1 MRRSQVTRWSQ
12 MMAVTFAVIL
22 AACNANTGGSPSA
35 SAAEPSEG
43 STPPSASAAAS
54 AAANVRLGLIL
65 PDLTNQ
71 TINDIYLGAQA
82 RAEELGNIE
91 ILQGGTSETGPWLD
105 ACERIVNSDI
115 DILAYD
121 TLDAAA
127 TSSCIIQANEMGIKT
142 ICLFACTAE
151 GTNDALITLDFHE
164 VGLTGGRW
172 MGEKL
177 AAQGGGDVA
186 ILEGPP
192 GDEAIQAVHDGF
204 REGLAETCPDCEIVA
219 EVPGGHDRDTGYTAA
234 QQVLTA
240 NPNLA
245 GIAGAND
252 DVAMGIVRAVQEID
266 RIGDLLITGN
276 NGTCE
281 ALASILA
288 GDLSET
294 VLIAGQPFGASTID
308 TALKLLAGETVEI
321 VNVTPVQIDSE
332 QAQGILDGSV
342 DDVPSVSM
350 KDRLELA
357 ESGC

>member
-1 MRRSQVTRWSQ
+1 MRRSEVTGGSR
-12 MMAVTFAVIL
+12 MMAVTFAILL

-35 SAAEPSEG
+35 SGAEPSEG
-43 STPPSASAAAS
+43 STAPSAS

-82 RAEELGNIE
+82 RAEELGNVE

-105 ACERIVNSDI
+105 ACERILNSEI

-127 TSSCIIQANEMGIKT
+127 TSTCIQQANELGVKT

-151 GTNDALITLDFHE
+151 GTNDALITLDFHD
-164 VGLTGGRW
+164 VGLAGGKW

-177 AAQGGGDVA
+177 QANGGGEVA

-192 GDEAIQAVHDGF
+192 GDEAIQAVHTGF
-204 REGLAETCPDCEIVA
+204 KEALAEACPDCTIVA

-266 RIGDLLITGN
+266 KIGEVLITGN

-294 VLIAGQPFGASTID
+294 VLIAGQPFGASTVD
-308 TALKLLAGETVEI
+308 TALKLLNDETVET

-332 QAQGILDGSV
+332 QAQGIMDGSV
-342 DDVPSVSM
+342 EDVPSVSM
-350 KDRLELA
+350 KERLELA

>member
-43 STPPSASAAAS
+43 STPPSAS

-308 TALKLLAGETVEI
+308 TALKLLAGETVET

>member
-1 MRRSQVTRWSQ
+1 
-12 MMAVTFAVIL
+12 MAVAFAVIL
-22 AACNANTGGSPSA
+22 AACNANTGSSPSGG
-35 SAAEPSEG
+35 EPSDG
-43 STPPSASAAAS
+43 SSEPSAS

-82 RAEELGNIE
+82 RAEELGNVE
-91 ILQGGTSETGPWLD
+91 ILEGGTSETGPWLD
-105 ACERIVNSDI
+105 ACERILNSDI

-127 TSSCIIQANEMGIKT
+127 TSTCIQQANEMGVKT

-164 VGLTGGRW
+164 VGLMGGQW

-177 AAQGGGDVA
+177 AASGGEVG

-204 REGLAETCPDCEIVA
+204 REALAEACPDCEIVA

-240 NPNLA
+240 NPELA
-245 GIAGAND
+245 AIAGAND
-252 DVAMGIVRAVQEID
+252 DVAMGIVRAVQEVD
-266 RIGDLLITGN
+266 GIGNVLIIGN

-281 ALASILA
+281 ALASILD

-294 VLIAGQPFGASTID
+294 VLIAGQPFGASTVD
-308 TALKLLAGETVEI
+308 TALKLLAGETVET
-321 VNVTPVQIDSE
+321 VNVTPVQVDQE
-332 QAQGILDGSV
+332 LAQGILDGSV
-342 DDVPSVSM
+342 EDVASVSL

>member
-1 MRRSQVTRWSQ
+1 MRRSEVVRGSR
-12 MMAVTFAVIL
+12 MMAVAFALIL
-22 AACNANTGGSPSA
+22 ATACSNAGGSPGASGAGSSGGAASA
-35 SAAEPSEG
+35 SAGE
-43 STPPSASAAAS
+43 
-54 AAANVRLGLIL
+54 NVRLGLIL

-82 RAEELGNIE
+82 RAEELGTVE
-91 ILQGGTSETGPWLD
+91 ILEGGTSETGPWLD
-105 ACERIVNSDI
+105 ACERIVNSEI

-127 TSSCIIQANEMGIKT
+127 TSSCIQQANEMGVKT

-164 VGLTGGRW
+164 VGLTGGTW

-177 AAQGGGDVA
+177 AANGGGEVA

-204 REGLAETCPDCEIVA
+204 REALAEACPQCEIVA

-240 NPNLA
+240 HPNLA

-266 RIGDLLITGN
+266 RIGDVLITGN

-294 VLIAGQPFGASTID
+294 VLIAGQPFGASTVD
-308 TALKLLAGETVEI
+308 TALKLLNGETVET

-332 QAQGILDGSV
+332 QAQGIIDGSV
-342 DDVPSVSM
+342 PDVASVSM

-357 ESGC
+357 QSGC

>member
-1 MRRSQVTRWSQ
+1 MWRSEVTRGMK
-12 MMAVTFAVIL
+12 MMAVGATIIV
-22 AACNANTGGSPSA
+22 AATACTGGGGSPSSSGAVASEEASSTA
-35 SAAEPSEG
+35 SAATGE
-43 STPPSASAAAS
+43 T
-54 AAANVRLGLIL
+54 VRLGLIL

-82 RAEELGNIE
+82 RAAELGNVE
-91 ILQGGTSETGPWLD
+91 IIQGGTSETGPWLD
-105 ACERIVNSDI
+105 ACERILNSNI

-127 TSSCIIQANEMGIKT
+127 TSTCIQQANEMGVKT

-164 VGLTGGRW
+164 VGLMGGAW

-177 AAQGGGDVA
+177 AAAGGEVG

-204 REGLAETCPDCEIVA
+204 REALAEACPDCEIVA

-240 NPNLA
+240 NPNIA
-245 GIAGAND
+245 AIAGAND
-252 DVAMGIVRAVQEID
+252 DVAMGIVRAVQEVD
-266 RIGDLLITGN
+266 RIGDVLIIGN

-281 ALASILA
+281 ALASILE

-294 VLIAGQPFGASTID
+294 VLIAGQPFGASTVD
-308 TALKLLAGETVEI
+308 TALKLLAGETVET
-321 VNVTPVQIDSE
+321 VNVTPVQVDQE
-332 QAQGILDGSV
+332 LAQGILDGSV
-342 DDVPSVSM
+342 EDVASVSL
-350 KDRLELA
+350 KERLELA

>member
-1 MRRSQVTRWSQ
+1 MWRSEVTKGTR
-12 MMAVTFAVIL
+12 MMAVGATIIL
-22 AACNANTGGSPSA
+22 AATACNGGGGTPSPSG
-35 SAAEPSEG
+35 AAPSEE
-43 STPPSASAAAS
+43 ASSAAS
-54 AAANVRLGLIL
+54 ADTGETVRLGLIL

-82 RAEELGNIE
+82 RAEELGNVE

-105 ACERIVNSDI
+105 ACERILNSEI

-127 TSSCIIQANEMGIKT
+127 TSTCIQQANEMGVKT

-164 VGLTGGRW
+164 VGLMGGGW

-177 AAQGGGDVA
+177 AANGGGEVG

-204 REGLAETCPDCEIVA
+204 REALAEACPECEIVA

-234 QQVLTA
+234 QQVLIA
-240 NPNLA
+240 NPTIAAL
-245 GIAGAND
+245 AGAND
-252 DVAMGIVRAVQEID
+252 DVAMGIVRAVQEVD
-266 RIGDLLITGN
+266 RIGDLLIIGN

-281 ALASILA
+281 ALASILD

-294 VLIAGQPFGASTID
+294 VLIAGQPFGASTVD
-308 TALKLLAGETVEI
+308 TALKLLAGETVET
-321 VNVTPVQIDSE
+321 VNVTPVQVDSE
-332 QAQGILDGSV
+332 LAQGILDGSV
-342 DDVPSVSM
+342 EDVASVSL
-350 KDRLELA
+350 KERLELA

>member
-1 MRRSQVTRWSQ
+1 MRRSEMIRGSRA
-12 MMAVTFAVIL
+12 MAVTFVIVL
-22 AACNANTGGSPSA
+22 AATACTANTGSSGGA
-35 SAAEPSEG
+35 SAPD
-43 STPPSASAAAS
+43 ASAGESTAAS
-54 AAANVRLGLIL
+54 AGSGEQVRLGLIL

-164 VGLTGGRW
+164 VGLAGGQW

-177 AAQGGGDVA
+177 AAQGGGEVA

-204 REGLAETCPDCEIVA
+204 REALAEACPDCEIVA
-219 EVPGGHDRDTGYTAA
+219 EVPGGSDRDTGYTAA

-245 GIAGAND
+245 GIAAAND
-252 DVAMGIVRAVQEID
+252 DVAMGVVRAVQEVE

-281 ALASILA
+281 ALASIIA

-308 TALKLLAGETVEI
+308 TALRLLNDETVET

-350 KDRLELA
+350 KERLELA